1 MGAED
6 GGASGT
12 EADSVSCPLTTKAVR
27 IFEHGSADVL
37 RYEDYL
43 LQRPGPRDVAVRV
56 AAASVSS
63 LDVRYRIGL
72 PPSLQYTGRR
82 TFPLPQQLGRE
93 AAVLVVAVGPDV
105 RRFAPGDRVVAAVH
119 PGSPHSVEAARGL
132 GNLSTGVDLPG
143 HQSLAGRHPRTWP
156 ASAELGPR
164 RRQYEVLGVLV
175 QAAGAGGHDRGGPG
189 VGDGDGEIRG
199 HDAVLR
205 EDTMSRGTLIGPRKS
220 GTAPHDRV
228 SGLAPSRTHSASTRP
243 ARTQKLCPALRAK
256 LTRYAP
262 QTQSRR
268 ARPTSAS
275 GRWTRCHRRTSP
287 SARAVAP
294 PFAST
299 AASR

>member
-12 EADSVSCPLTTKAVR
+12 EADSVSCSLTTKGVR

-56 AAASVSS
+56 AAAVSVSVSVSVSS
-63 LDVRYRIGL
+63 FDVRYRIGL

-164 RRQYEVLGVLV
+164 RRQYEVLGFLFRLRV
-175 QAAGAGGHDRGGPG
+175 QVATTAAGR
-189 VGDGDGEIRG
+189 
-199 HDAVLR
+199 
-205 EDTMSRGTLIGPRKS
+205 
-220 GTAPHDRV
+220 
-228 SGLAPSRTHSASTRP
+228 ASVTV
-243 ARTQKLCPALRAK
+243 TG
-256 LTRYAP
+256 
-262 QTQSRR
+262 S
-268 ARPTSAS
+268 
-275 GRWTRCHRRTSP
+275 
-287 SARAVAP
+287 
-294 PFAST
+294 
-299 AASR
+299 

>member
-37 RYEDYL
+37 RYDDYP

-63 LDVRYRIGL
+63 LDVKYRIGL

-93 AAVLVVAVGPDV
+93 AAGLVVAVGPDL
-105 RRFAPGDRVVAAVH
+105 RRFAPGDRVVAVVH
-119 PGSPHSVEAARGL
+119 PESPHSVEVARGL
-132 GNLSTGVDLPG
+132 VNLSTGVDLPG
-143 HQSLAGRHPRTWP
+143 HQSLAGRTR
-156 ASAELGPR
+156 ARGPP
-164 RRQYEVLGVLV
+164 QPSS
-175 QAAGAGGHDRGGPG
+175 DP
-189 VGDGDGEIRG
+189 VGDSTRSW
-199 HDAVLR
+199 VFLFRLR
-205 EDTMSRGTLIGPRKS
+205 VQGR
-220 GTAPHDRV
+220 
-228 SGLAPSRTHSASTRP
+228 RP
-243 ARTQKLCPALRAK
+243 ARSSSACVPRGSI
-256 LTRYAP
+256 P
-262 QTQSRR
+262 
-268 ARPTSAS
+268 ARPTSAT
-275 GRWTRCHRRTSP
+275 GRWTRCHRPTSP

-299 AASR
+299 PASR